1 MKSWH
6 KLFAILAI
14 LVLGMAGSYSSS
26 NTKMLLVVNFDVEDY
41 ITPESERIDD
51 IPKWLAEIMS
61 EEGVTG
67 TFFVIGEKARSLEK
81 RGRRDVIAAM
91 AKHDIG
97 SHTNFGSIHP
107 TVTEQLE
114 KADWENG
121 VRQMFDQE
129 SAGVKELERIFGGPV
144 TTLARHGGSYGPQLI
159 CALGKMKAGYAG
171 SPLNLPGR
179 NVVWFC
185 NALNFYGQYD
195 GFDDTYSRDD
205 LFEPLF
211 DKLKAELPKLAQTV
225 DVLPLFAGHPTKI
238 RAVQFWDLNYYDG
251 KNPGPGEWKTPELRP
266 LAGMKTAQKN
276 FRRLVQYLKSQDG
289 IEVTTFRSLMELY
302 SQQQE
307 FLTSAELREIA
318 EVTLKKKMIL
328 PSESFSP
335 AEAFAGFAKS
345 INDYQDNGS
354 LPQIL
359 EAIRPLG
366 PLEMPVSQPEI
377 SHVTLKEVYELARKA
392 NDYIQRVGS
401 LPSLLPVGNAQ
412 IGTGSLF
419 ALFSAVYL
427 DISLEKLRSDYNVPS
442 FDAYP
447 KTNEQE
453 IIRRIEGFK
462 SWPVHRRDLDMKNI
476 IEKTKLQLWT
486 LKPAH
491 KVS

>member
-1 MKSWH
+1 MS
-6 KLFAILAI
+6 
-14 LVLGMAGSYSSS
+14 
-26 NTKMLLVVNFDVEDY
+26 LVVNFDVEDY
-41 ITPESERIDD
+41 ISPESAGIDD
-51 IPKWLAEIMS
+51 IPKWLAEIMT
-61 EEGVTG
+61 EESVTG

-121 VRQMFDQE
+121 MRQMFEQE
-129 SAGVKELERIFGGPV
+129 SAGVKELERIFGTRV
-144 TTLARHGGSYGPQLI
+144 KTLARHGGSYGPQLI
-159 CALGKMKAGYAG
+159 GALGKMNVGYAG

-195 GFDDTYSRDD
+195 GFDDTYYRDD

-211 DKLKAELPKLAQTV
+211 DKLKADLPKLAQTV
-225 DVLPLFAGHPTKI
+225 DVLPFFAGHPTKI
-238 RAVQFWDLNYYDG
+238 RALQFWDLNYYDG
-251 KNPGPGEWKTPELRP
+251 KNPSPGEWKTPELRP
-266 LAGMKTAQKN
+266 LASMKTAQKN
-276 FRRLVQYLKSQDG
+276 FRRLMQYLKSQDG
-289 IEVTTFRSLMELY
+289 IEVTTFRSLMERY

-318 EVTLKKKMIL
+318 EVSLKKKLIL

-335 AEAFAGFAKS
+335 AEAFAGLAKA
-345 INDYQDNGS
+345 IMDYQGNGS
-354 LPQIL
+354 LPRGL
-359 EAIRPLG
+359 KTIRPLG
-366 PLEMPVSQPEI
+366 PSEMPVSQPEI
-377 SHVTLKEVYELARKA
+377 SQVTLKNVYELARQA
-392 NDYIQRVGS
+392 DGHIRQVGS
-401 LPSLLPVGNAQ
+401 LPSFLTVGNTR

-427 DISLEKLRSDYNVPS
+427 DMNSKNLKSDYEVPS
-442 FDAYP
+442 FDPYP
-447 KTNEQE
+447 KTNENE
-453 IIRRIEGFK
+453 IIQRIKGYK
-462 SWPVHRRDLDMKNI
+462 SWPVHRRDLDMNNI
-476 IEKTKLQLWT
+476 VEMTKMQLWT

-491 KVS
+491 KK

>member
-6 KLFAILAI
+6 KLFAIIAI
-14 LVLGMAGSYSSS
+14 FVLGMAGSYSSS

-41 ITPESERIDD
+41 ITPESEGIDD
-51 IPKWLAEIMS
+51 IPKWLAQIMS

-81 RGRRDVIAAM
+81 RGHRDVIAAM

-129 SAGVKELERIFGGPV
+129 SAGVKELERIFGTRV

-238 RAVQFWDLNYYDG
+238 RALQFWDLNYYDG

-266 LAGMKTAQKN
+266 VAGMKTAQKN
-276 FRRLVQYLKSQDG
+276 FRRLMQYLKNQDG

-307 FLTSAELREIA
+307 FLTSAELHDIA
-318 EVTLKKKMIL
+318 QVTLKKKMIL

-335 AEAFAGFAKS
+335 AEALAGFAKS
-345 INDYQDNGS
+345 IMDHQDHGS

-366 PLEMPVSQPEI
+366 PLEMPVSQPGI
-377 SHVTLKEVYELARKA
+377 SRVTLKEVYELARKA

-401 LPSLLPVGNAQ
+401 LPSFLSVRNSQ

-419 ALFSAVYL
+419 ALFSAAYL
-427 DISLEKLRSDYNVPS
+427 GLNLEKPRSDYEVPS
-442 FDAYP
+442 FDPYP
-447 KTNEQE
+447 KTHEQD

-462 SWPVHRRDLDMKNI
+462 TWPVHRRDLDMKNI
-476 IEKTKLQLWT
+476 VEKTKLQLWT

-491 KVS
+491 KDS